1 MNEAFERISQGLKE
15 AIAHASGE
23 EVEGVIIHQPKKAQI
38 VRKETHTKKYVSQ
51 NHNNVYDSVIAR
63 KLGCRKKAQLKSPSA
78 PPFQRGETCLNPLF
92 KGGRRRRGDLKGFN
106 QNKNPS
112 GV

>member
-1 MNEAFERISQGLKE
+1 MNNDDFERLCKSLEQ

-63 KLGCRKKAQLKSPSA
+63 RVQ
-78 PPFQRGETCLNPLF
+78 
-92 KGGRRRRGDLKGFN
+92 
-106 QNKNPS
+106 
-112 GV
+112 